1 MPGQENLINYES
13 LYNEGSTLINKFK
26 YIIDKQRE
34 RIIQLE
40 SQLNERN
47 STTCTLRPYSSE
59 SVKLVLHFT
68 YQLHSNLDP
77 RNFFLIS

>member
-1 MPGQENLINYES
+1 MSGQENLINYES

-47 STTCTLRPYSSE
+47 STACTLRPYSSE
-59 SVKLVLHFT
+59 SVKLV
-68 YQLHSNLDP
+68 
-77 RNFFLIS
+77 